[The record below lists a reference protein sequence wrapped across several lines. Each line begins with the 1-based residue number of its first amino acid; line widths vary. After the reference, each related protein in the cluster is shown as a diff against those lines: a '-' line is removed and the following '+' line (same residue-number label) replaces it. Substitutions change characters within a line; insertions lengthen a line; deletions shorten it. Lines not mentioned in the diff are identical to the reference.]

1 MQFLTA
7 LILILYWQT
16 ILIILLGIGRPPG
29 QMDPKAFLLQ
39 KFNARAQERVSC
51 GYLISIMLDSSVI
64 NLYVQDNLI
73 LIRIPKPVNRTF
85 FFLGG

>member
-1 MQFLTA
+1 
-7 LILILYWQT
+7 
-16 ILIILLGIGRPPG
+16 
-29 QMDPKAFLLQ
+29 MDPKAFLLQ

-51 GYLISIMLDSSVI
+51 GYLISIMLDSSVV

-85 FFLGG
+85 ILGLIETIHTKL

>member
-1 MQFLTA
+1 
-7 LILILYWQT
+7 
-16 ILIILLGIGRPPG
+16 
-29 QMDPKAFLLQ
+29 MDPKAFLLQ

-51 GYLISIMLDSSVI
+51 GYLISIMLDSRVV

-85 FFLGG
+85 FWG